1 MEAYL
6 QALLSGLA
14 VGGIYALIALSFS
27 ITFTTTRTLNF
38 AQGEF
43 VSFGAFV
50 GVTALLVLTGTAS
63 LGAMKTGA
71 MPQTASLG
79 LNYPLALLVAGV
91 VAGVVGILVFVL
103 AVRPFAG
110 KPGMSWVMSTIGFG
124 IILQSAGL
132 ALWGP
137 APAKLPGP
145 FGEGIIRIAGA
156 GVRPQEVLILVAVIV
171 ILLGFEAVM
180 QHTRLG
186 KATRAVAHSPD
197 VASLMGINVP
207 VVMMGAFAAS
217 SALAGVSGVLIA
229 PISTASLYMGLGFAL
244 KAFAGAII
252 GGLDNPRGCIYGGFM
267 LGVVESYVGLW
278 HSQWREI
285 AVFLLIILVLA
296 IRPNGIFGARTLQ
309 KV

>member
-1 MEAYL
+1 MDVYV

-27 ITFTTTRTLNF
+27 MTFTTTRTLNF

-50 GVTALLVLTGTAS
+50 GVSVLLLLTAGATGGSSQTGSPGWSYPAALLA
-63 LGAMKTGA
+63 
-71 MPQTASLG
+71 
-79 LNYPLALLVAGV
+79 AGV
-91 VAGVVGILVFVL
+91 VAGVIGILVFVL

-124 IILQSAGL
+124 IILQSFGL

-145 FGEGIIRIAGA
+145 FTDSVLRVAGA
-156 GVRPQEVLILVAVIV
+156 GIRPQEVLVFFAAVTIMIV
-171 ILLGFEAVM
+171 FDVVM
-180 QHTRLG
+180 RRTHIG
-186 KATRAVAHSPD
+186 KAARAVAHSPE
-197 VASLMGINVP
+197 VASLMGIDIQTF
-207 VVMMGAFAAS
+207 MRGAFAAS
-217 SALAGVSGVLIA
+217 SALAGIAGVLIA
-229 PISTASLYMGLGFAL
+229 PISTASIYMGLGFAL

-252 GGLDNPRGCIYGGFM
+252 GGLDNARGCIYGGFI
-267 LGVVESYVGLW
+267 LGLFESFVGMW
-278 HSQWREI
+278 HSQFREI
-285 AVFLLIILVLA
+285 AVFGLIIVVLA
-296 IRPNGIFGARTLQ
+296 FRPHGLFGTQTLQ